1 MGKRFLT
8 FIIAAFSSM
17 QLFSQSVEGIVIS
30 AENKTPIADVNI
42 SVKNS
47 TIGTVSDGNGVFSL
61 ETKNEEIYTIQI
73 SCIGFESKEINI
85 KTQRNTDKI
94 EIQLQP
100 VSIQLNKS
108 IVVTATKKELVSFET
123 PDAVSVLTSLELK
136 NTAPRSTAEAL
147 IGTTGVWMQKTNH
160 GGGSPII
167 RGLTGNQTLLL
178 IDGIRLNNGTFRYGP
193 NQYFNTL
200 DVFAIERVEVIRGK
214 GSVLFGSD
222 AIGGVIN
229 TITRSPEY
237 FSGKP
242 KFGGRGKLKYMNKE
256 MEQSAAGELSFQ
268 SKNIAILGNVTYK
281 NFGDIFAGGDLGFE
295 QPSGYRETGVNLK
308 AKMRFGSNWQITP
321 AFQYLNQ
328 NDVPRYDQ
336 VAQRGYQ
343 TYSYDPQVHQLV
355 YAKAEHFSKNPFFR
369 RISFTVSNQLS
380 EETRKI
386 QKENSVIFQQ
396 ETDVVKTNGINIEF
410 NSELSKNWVA
420 VTGAEFYSDHVESG
434 KTETNN
440 ETGDITQKRGLY
452 PNDSEMKNF
461 ALFSQ
466 HSYTLNQFRFNFGG
480 RFNLFRIHTV
490 DEEFGEVTL
499 KPNSLIGNINIQ
511 YFTSEKQQFI
521 LSAYSAFRAP
531 NINDI
536 STFGN
541 FDYGIEIPSTDLS
554 PENSVTLEAGYKKSA
569 EILSFSVFAYN
580 TRLND
585 QIERVESTYNGNEY
599 IDGEKVYKKENI
611 SKSNISGIEL
621 ESGIKIDPQFSFI
634 NNLTWTYGKNLEN
647 GEPMRRIPPLNGK
660 LALQYSKSKIFAE
673 TEYLFATKQ
682 DRLSIGDKADYRIPE
697 GGTPGWNILNLKAGY
712 TWKMIS
718 LNTGL
723 QNIFNQAYR
732 IHGSGIDGYGR
743 SFWLSLGF
751 EI

>member
-17 QLFSQSVEGIVIS
+17 QLFSQTIEGIIIN
-30 AENKTPIADVNI
+30 AENKYPVADVNI
-42 SVKNS
+42 AVKNS
-47 TIGTVSDGNGVFSL
+47 AIGTVSERNGLFSL
-61 ETKNEEIYTIQI
+61 ETKNEENYTIQI

-85 KTQRNTDKI
+85 KTQRNSEKI

-100 VSIQLNKS
+100 VTIQLNKS
-108 IVVTATKKELVSFET
+108 IVVTATKKEQVSFAT
-123 PDAVSVLTSLELK
+123 PDTLSVLTETELK
-136 NTAPRSTAEAL
+136 NNSPRSTAEAL
-147 IGTTGVWMQKTNH
+147 IGVAGVWMQKTTH
-160 GGGSPII
+160 GAGSPII

-200 DVFAIERVEVIRGK
+200 DVFAIERIEVIRGK

-237 FSGKP
+237 FTGKP
-242 KFGGRGKLKYMNKE
+242 KFGGRGKLKYMNNE

-295 QPSGYRETGVNLK
+295 RPSGYSETGVNLK

-321 AFQYLNQ
+321 AIQHLNQ

-343 TYSYDPQVHQLV
+343 TYLYDPQVHQLV
-355 YAKAEHFSKNPFFR
+355 YAKAEHFSENPFFR

-380 EETRKI
+380 DETIKI
-386 QKENSVIFQQ
+386 KKEISAIFQQ

-410 NSELSKNWVA
+410 NSELSKNWEA

-440 ETGDITQKRGLY
+440 ETGEIAQKRGLY
-452 PNDSEMKNF
+452 PDDSEMKNF

-466 HSYTLNQFRFNFGG
+466 HNYTLNQFRFNFGG
-480 RFNLFRIHTV
+480 RFNVFKIHTV

-499 KPNSLIGNINIQ
+499 KPNSLVGNINIQ

-521 LSAYSAFRAP
+521 VSAYSAFRAP

-554 PENSVTLEAGYKKSA
+554 PEKSVTFEAGYKKSA
-569 EILSFSVFAYN
+569 EILSLSLFAYN

-585 QIERVESTYNGNEY
+585 QIERVESTYNGSDY

-611 SKSNISGIEL
+611 SKSNISGIEF
-621 ESGIKIDPQFSFI
+621 ESGIKIDPHFSFI
-634 NNLTWTYGKNLEN
+634 NNITWTYGKNLEN
-647 GEPMRRIPPLNGK
+647 DEPMRRIPPLNGK
-660 LALQYSKSKIFAE
+660 LALQYSNSKFFAE
-673 TEYLFATKQ
+673 TEYLFAAKQ
-682 DRLSIGDKADYRIPE
+682 ERLSQGDIDYHRIPK
-697 GGTPGWNILNLKAGY
+697 GGTPGWNIVNLKVGY
-712 TWKMIS
+712 SWKIIS
-718 LNTGL
+718 LNAGL

-732 IHGSGIDGYGR
+732 LHGSGIDGFGR
-743 SFWLSLGF
+743 SFWMTIQF